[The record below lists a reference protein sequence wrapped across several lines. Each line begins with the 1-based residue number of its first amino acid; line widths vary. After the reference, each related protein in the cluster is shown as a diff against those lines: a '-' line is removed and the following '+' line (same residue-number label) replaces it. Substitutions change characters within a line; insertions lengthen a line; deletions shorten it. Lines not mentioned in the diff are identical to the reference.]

1 AIHPATPMRGL
12 GKPNAA
18 PCHDPRFLSHWIR
31 MLTKQ
36 LVCSDGFSSRKNF
49 SRVSWKAA
57 HQPTRLATINQ
68 IPYPMCRVRCVV
80 MGGLSQC
87 RLWGSRESDARVAV
101 RMPPALPRGAIMARD
116 DIASVRDL
124 IVKTSGSCAPRD
136 LANEQIAHRLS
147 SRLLY
152 RRTSFRGT
160 QCPRR
165 E

>member
-18 PCHDPRFLSHWIR
+18 PCHDPRFLSHWIST
-31 MLTKQ
+31 LTKQ
-36 LVCSDGFSSRKNF
+36 LVCSEGFSSRKNF

-57 HQPTRLATINQ
+57 HQPTRLAMISQ
-68 IPYPMCRVRCVV
+68 IPYPTCRVRCVL
-80 MGGLSQC
+80 MCGLSQR
-87 RLWGSRESDARVAV
+87 RLCASPEFDARVAT
-101 RMPPALPRGAIMARD
+101 RMRQAAPRGAIMARD
-116 DIASVRDL
+116 DIASVRGR
-124 IVKTSGSCAPRD
+124 IVKTSGSYAPRD
-136 LANEQIAHRLS
+136 LAMEQIARRLS